1 MTFIHNAWMDDLT
14 KAQEDLE
21 AALDELLVLQAQ
33 SSGDVSMELLTA
45 LARVSCAME
54 DLAFFQAAR
63 KVKLEPSSAGQ
74 PVAPGSIT
82 FTVQHQTR
90 AGSDSIH

>member
-1 MTFIHNAWMDDLT
+1 MDDLT

-21 AALDELLVLQAQ
+21 AALDELLALQAQ

-54 DLAFFQAAR
+54 DLAFLQAVHR
-63 KVKLEPSSAGQ
+63 VKTQPSAADQQG
-74 PVAPGSIT
+74 APGSMT
-82 FTVQHQTR
+82 FTVQHQTH